1 MEGLVTLSSWRGR
14 RVLITGH
21 TGFKGAWVTD
31 LLDELGAEVHGLALE
46 PPTVPSLWDA
56 LGRRNPVEAHV
67 DVRDESLVRARIEA
81 VQPEVVLHLAA
92 QGLVPEAT
100 RDPIGTFATNVLG
113 TAHVLDATYRARV
126 PATLVVTSD
135 KVYAPSP
142 DAHVEGDPLGGDEP
156 YAGSKAA
163 CELVV
168 RGFRGAFFVPEGLGL
183 ATARAG
189 NVIGGGDFAPARIVP
204 DVVRAIAADAPVSL
218 RRPSAVRPWQHVLD
232 PLRGY
237 LLLADRL
244 LASPDRVPEAVNFG
258 PPPDEDCSVA
268 ELIDRLA
275 SAWEREIPREEVPRS
290 DLAETTILRVNSTL
304 AADELGWHAL
314 LSLDEA
320 VAWTVGWYRAASD
333 GADAAAL
340 TRGQVR
346 DYLERAEAAA

>member
-1 MEGLVTLSSWRGR
+1 MEGLVTLSGWRDR
-14 RVLITGH
+14 RVLVTGH
-21 TGFKGAWVTD
+21 TGFKGAWLTD

-56 LGRRNPVEAHV
+56 LGRRNPADAHV
-67 DVRDESLVRARIEA
+67 DFRDASSVRARIEA
-81 VQPEVVLHLAA
+81 VRPDVVLHLAA
-92 QGLVPEAT
+92 QGLVPEAM
-100 RDPIGTFATNVLG
+100 RDPVGTFATNVLG
-113 TAHVLDATYRARV
+113 TAHVLDAAYRARV

-142 DAHVEGDPLGGDEP
+142 EAHAEGDPLGGDEP
-156 YAGSKAA
+156 YAGSKVA
-163 CELVV
+163 CEFVV
-168 RGFRGAFFVPEGLGL
+168 RGVRGAFFAPEGLGL

-204 DVVRAIAADAPVSL
+204 DVVRAIAADAPVAL
-218 RRPSAVRPWQHVLD
+218 RQPAAVRPWQHVLD

-268 ELIDRLA
+268 ELMDRLA
-275 SAWEREIPREEVPRS
+275 SAWGREIPWVIMPRS
-290 DLAETTILRVNSTL
+290 DLPETITLRVDSAL

-314 LSLDEA
+314 LSLDET

-333 GADAAAL
+333 GADVAAL

-346 DYLERAEAAA
+346 DFLERAETAA